1 MKNGKYKVSINSE
14 LKSGSLTY
22 GELIIRGKS
31 AKEVF
36 LSTDVCHPSMANNEL
51 SGPAVTT
58 FLAKWILEKPRRY
71 TYRIIFIPETIGSIT
86 YLSKNIAAMK
96 KNMIAGFNIS
106 CVGDNGTYGYVPT
119 RAGGTYSDRTA
130 LNILSFKDPAFVKYS
145 FLDRGSDERQYNAP
159 GVGLP
164 VCCITR
170 SKYGAYPEY
179 HTSLDDM
186 NFISPEGL
194 AGSYD
199 VFKDCLKLIEEN
211 RKYKIKC
218 LGEPQ
223 LGKRGLYP
231 TLSVK
236 SSADEVKIMMDFI
249 AYADGTNDLIDISH
263 KIKVP
268 VQNLYPIVEK
278 LTKVGL
284 LTSNNN

>member
-1 MKNGKYKVSINSE
+1 MEISVGKEMYKLAGRLFPICRSITGNGVRETLGIIKESIPLKIHEVSSGTKVFDWTVPKEWNIKDAYVADEKGHKLINFKKNNLHVVGYSVPVNKTMALSELQEHLYSLPKQPEAIPHVTSYYKERWGFCIAHKDRKKLKNGKYKVSINSE

-145 FLDRGSDERQYNAP
+145 FE
-159 GVGLP
+159 
-164 VCCITR
+164 
-170 SKYGAYPEY
+170 
-179 HTSLDDM
+179 
-186 NFISPEGL
+186 
-194 AGSYD
+194 
-199 VFKDCLKLIEEN
+199 
-211 RKYKIKC
+211 
-218 LGEPQ
+218 
-223 LGKRGLYP
+223 
-231 TLSVK
+231 
-236 SSADEVKIMMDFI
+236 SS
-249 AYADGTNDLIDISH
+249 
-263 KIKVP
+263 
-268 VQNLYPIVEK
+268 
-278 LTKVGL
+278 
-284 LTSNNN
+284 